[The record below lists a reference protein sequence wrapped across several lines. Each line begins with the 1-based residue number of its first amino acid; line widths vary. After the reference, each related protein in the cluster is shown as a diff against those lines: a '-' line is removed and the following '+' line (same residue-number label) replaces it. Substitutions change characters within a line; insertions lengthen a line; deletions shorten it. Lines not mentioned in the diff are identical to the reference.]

1 MLVVDF
7 SDLTLDFWNAVGVSF
22 YPISPIYCA
31 TVLCFRVR
39 ANVLQIALLVIAARD
54 DELERI
60 DFYSDHGLKK
70 PVKPEGMH
78 AWQAKTRIKRQEVD
92 SDEDA

>member
-1 MLVVDF
+1 M
-7 SDLTLDFWNAVGVSF
+7 
-22 YPISPIYCA
+22 
-31 TVLCFRVR
+31 
-39 ANVLQIALLVIAARD
+39 IAARD

-60 DFYSDHGLKK
+60 DFYDDNGLKK
-70 PVKPEGMH
+70 PVKAEGMH